1 MGRQFTRFN
10 PRLFLNIKSLVS
22 PETGLL
28 FNECVAEGNIVVQ
41 PSISAA
47 RTIKN
52 LSQHVLLIHG
62 CVFLERKMTNKLILS
77 LAVTASIILT
87 NNTFAADDN
96 SIIVTAT
103 RTAQTTDDSLAS
115 VTVITHEQI
124 EQQQANDIPELL
136 NGIQGIDISNSGGL
150 GKSTSIYM
158 RGTNAEHVLI
168 FIDGIRIG
176 SATLG
181 TVSIQHIPVSQVE
194 RIEIVRGPRASLYG
208 SNAIGGV
215 IQIFTK
221 KAKSNSV
228 TATIGYGSQNTT
240 KASVGLNSISDND
253 QYAINVAY
261 FDTTGIN
268 ALKTSDQDKDGYDNT
283 SISANYKH
291 TFSNKSSLTTT
302 LLHAQGNNQY
312 DDSFTATNVVDADYV
327 QQVIGLNYTT
337 EIVNNWQA
345 ALKISQ
351 SQDKSTNY
359 KNSANNGTFNT
370 QRNMISWQND
380 LTLSDSLLLTAGID
394 FQNDKVTSTTAYDVK
409 SRDNTGYFIQQQWFG
424 TSNDLIAAIR
434 ADDNEA
440 FGSHTTGNISWGK
453 DLGNDYRIISSYGTA
468 YKAPTFNNLY
478 YPGSSDP
485 TIKPEESE
493 SYEIELRGKGKNS
506 HWNINL
512 YQTKINN
519 LIVYPAPSYLV
530 TNLDKSTI
538 EGLEVG
544 ATLLQKDFDTS
555 VQLSFIDPT
564 DDSTKKVLAR
574 RSKRSLKFNIDENT
588 GKWRSGLEILVKS
601 SRFDNANNTTKLS
614 GYSLVNLNTR
624 YALSK
629 KWTFRANINNL
640 FATKYQTVN
649 NYNSEELGVF
659 ASIHY
664 SGE

>member
-1 MGRQFTRFN
+1 M
-10 PRLFLNIKSLVS
+10 
-22 PETGLL
+22 
-28 FNECVAEGNIVVQ
+28 
-41 PSISAA
+41 
-47 RTIKN
+47 
-52 LSQHVLLIHG
+52 
-62 CVFLERKMTNKLILS
+62 FLERKMTNKLILS
-77 LAVTASIILT
+77 LAVVASIILT

-124 EQQQANDIPELL
+124 EQQQPNDIPELL
-136 NGIQGIDISNSGGL
+136 NGIQGIDISNSGGV
-150 GKSTSIYM
+150 GQNSSIYM
-158 RGTNAEHVLI
+158 RGTNAEHVLVL
-168 FIDGIRIG
+168 IDGIRIG

-181 TVSIQHIPVSQVE
+181 TVAIQNIPVSQVE
-194 RIEIVRGPRASLYG
+194 RIEIVRGPRASIYG
-208 SNAIGGV
+208 SDAIGGV

-228 TATIGYGSQNTT
+228 TASVGYGSLNTT
-240 KASVGLNSISDND
+240 KASVGLNSISANN
-253 QYAINVAY
+253 QYTLNVAY
-261 FDTTGIN
+261 FDTDGIN

-283 SISANYKH
+283 SINANYKH
-291 TFSNKSSLTTT
+291 TFSNKSSLTAT

-327 QQVIGLNYTT
+327 QQVIGLNYKT

-345 ALKISQ
+345 SLKVSQ

-370 QRNMISWQND
+370 QRNMVSLQND
-380 LTLSDSLLLTAGID
+380 LTLSDSFLLTAGID

-409 SRDNTGYFIQQQWFG
+409 TRDNTGYFIQQQWFG
-424 TSNDLIAAIR
+424 NSSDLIAALR
-434 ADDNEA
+434 VDDNES
-440 FGSHTTGNISWGK
+440 FGNNTTGNISWGI
-453 DLGNDYRIISSYGTA
+453 DLSNNYRMISSYGTGFR
-468 YKAPTFNNLY
+468 APTFNNLY
-478 YPGSSDP
+478 FPSSGDS
-485 TIKPEESE
+485 TIKPEESK
-493 SYEIELRGKGKNS
+493 SYEIELRGKGKDS

-512 YQTKINN
+512 YQTKIDN
-519 LIVYPAPSYLV
+519 LIVYPAPTYLV

-538 EGLEVG
+538 EGLEIS

-588 GKWRSGLEILVKS
+588 GNWRSGLEVLVKS

-614 GYSLVNLNTR
+614 GYTLVNLNSR

-640 FATKYQTVN
+640 FGAEYQTVN
-649 NYNSEELGVF
+649 NYNSEGFGVF
-659 ASIHY
+659 TSIHY
-664 SGE
+664 SGN